1 MLSAMSV
8 VQTTELRRLGRAEK
22 AAGLELWALWQI
34 AYTLPACHA
43 PPPCGLWPPQCPSK
57 EQGFLSSPK
66 SDKMPLDC
74 MSSRLF

>member
-43 PPPCGLWPPQCPSK
+43 PTPMRIVASPMPQ
-57 EQGFLSSPK
+57 QGARIPFQPQK
-66 SDKMPLDC
+66 
-74 MSSRLF
+74 